1 VRSTTNKILL
11 QIKLYIPIPLPIDME
26 GEKEPMIKCCECD
39 NEATEVPE
47 WNLITGEDFSDVREP
62 KFCYPCFARMQRFT
76 SGMNG
81 RGMFGRF

>member
-1 VRSTTNKILL
+1 
-11 QIKLYIPIPLPIDME
+11 ME